1 MSMNDK
7 PQQSSGTKLAAVV
20 AEYLAQLGTA
30 TGDTTMPTQQVL
42 TLISVYLNPD
52 MNLTDMDRYT
62 GVEKS
67 SNSRNIAKLGDGE
80 RPPIKRGPG
89 LIESYHDPMDR
100 RYVKVRLT
108 PKGKALM
115 DQVAARAAPTLRRL
129 FDA

>member
-1 MSMNDK
+1 MTTQAK
-7 PQQSSGTKLAAVV
+7 VGESGRLHGLV
-20 AEYLAQLGTA
+20 ADYLAHLGRA

-42 TLISVYLNPD
+42 TLIAAYLNPD
-52 MNLTDMDRYT
+52 MNLTDLHRYT

-108 PKGKALM
+108 PRGKALM
-115 DQVAARAAPTLRRL
+115 DQVAQRTSQSLKQGLAEG
-129 FDA
+129 